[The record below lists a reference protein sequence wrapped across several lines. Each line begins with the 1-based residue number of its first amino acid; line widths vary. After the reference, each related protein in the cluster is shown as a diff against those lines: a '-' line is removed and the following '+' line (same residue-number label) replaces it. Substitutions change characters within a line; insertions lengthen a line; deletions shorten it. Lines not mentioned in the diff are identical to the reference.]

1 MNASPCTA
9 SKTAKEKEKKNP
21 RKHLTLTPL
30 PKEDSRSHLRRK
42 KVGARARAEEP
53 RRSRLAAEA
62 TGQEWEPRIPE
73 DTATSIVV
81 VGFGISSAILFIQ

>member
-62 TGQEWEPRIPE
+62 TGQRIPE